1 MGCKCGNPQK
11 EEELKEELNY
21 ENNLTKP
28 EKENVIEEK
37 YLLRGK
43 KNNIQKNQE
52 IKIDPPLEFLTS
64 SENNNKLT
72 SYENNNFIN
81 NIEENENEEEEL
93 LPNDD
98 FSKYIFNHI
107 NLIRE
112 NPKQYISINEEKKN
126 IQYDKNNRLIYKS
139 KVKVALTKGEII
151 FNEAI
156 HFLEEISPMK
166 KLKFKPEITI
176 KIPNTIEE
184 IKDKTY
190 MKIKVRELLNNN
202 NNININSYWRDNI
215 KDPETSFILMIV
227 DDNQKKSGMK
237 RKDIL
242 NPDYK
247 YIGISSVMID
257 KNFACY
263 ITLSN

>member
-1 MGCKCGNPQK
+1 
-11 EEELKEELNY
+11 
-21 ENNLTKP
+21 
-28 EKENVIEEK
+28 
-37 YLLRGK
+37 
-43 KNNIQKNQE
+43 
-52 IKIDPPLEFLTS
+52 
-64 SENNNKLT
+64 
-72 SYENNNFIN
+72 
-81 NIEENENEEEEL
+81 
-93 LPNDD
+93 
-98 FSKYIFNHI
+98 
-107 NLIRE
+107 
-112 NPKQYISINEEKKN
+112 
-126 IQYDKNNRLIYKS
+126 
-139 KVKVALTKGEII
+139 
-151 FNEAI
+151 
-156 HFLEEISPMK
+156 MK

-202 NNININSYWRDNI
+202 ININSYWRDNI

-227 DDNQKKSGMK
+227 DDQKKSGMK

>member
-21 ENNLTKP
+21 ENNLTNP

-43 KNNIQKNQE
+43 KNTIEKNQE
-52 IKIDPPLEFLTS
+52 IKIDPPLEFLSS

-112 NPKQYISINEEKKN
+112 NPKQYISIIEEKKKN

-151 FNEAI
+151 FNETI

-202 NNININSYWRDNI
+202 ININSYWRDNI

-227 DDNQKKSGMK
+227 DDQKKSGMK

>member
-1 MGCKCGNPQK
+1 M
-11 EEELKEELNY
+11 
-21 ENNLTKP
+21 
-28 EKENVIEEK
+28 
-37 YLLRGK
+37 K
-43 KNNIQKNQE
+43 KK
-52 IKIDPPLEFLTS
+52 
-64 SENNNKLT
+64 
-72 SYENNNFIN
+72 
-81 NIEENENEEEEL
+81 
-93 LPNDD
+93 
-98 FSKYIFNHI
+98 
-107 NLIRE
+107 
-112 NPKQYISINEEKKN
+112 KKN

-227 DDNQKKSGMK
+227 DDQKKSGMK

>member
-21 ENNLTKP
+21 ENNLTNP

-43 KNNIQKNQE
+43 KNTIEKNQE
-52 IKIDPPLEFLTS
+52 IKIDPPLEFLSS

-112 NPKQYISINEEKKN
+112 NPKQYISIIEEKK
-126 IQYDKNNRLIYKS
+126 
-139 KVKVALTKGEII
+139 
-151 FNEAI
+151 
-156 HFLEEISPMK
+156 K
-166 KLKFKPEITI
+166 KYSI
-176 KIPNTIEE
+176 
-184 IKDKTY
+184 
-190 MKIKVRELLNNN
+190 
-202 NNININSYWRDNI
+202 
-215 KDPETSFILMIV
+215 
-227 DDNQKKSGMK
+227 
-237 RKDIL
+237 
-242 NPDYK
+242 
-247 YIGISSVMID
+247 
-257 KNFACY
+257 
-263 ITLSN
+263 